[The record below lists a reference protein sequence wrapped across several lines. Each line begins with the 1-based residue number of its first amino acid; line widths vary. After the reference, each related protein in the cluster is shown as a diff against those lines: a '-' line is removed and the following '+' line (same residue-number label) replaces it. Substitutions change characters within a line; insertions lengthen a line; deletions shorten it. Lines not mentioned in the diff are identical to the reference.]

1 MSDSQRI
8 RGLGGIKP
16 SRMPD
21 AARPEIPVTEAEQRL
36 GIGTQ
41 RALSAEP
48 QANPQ
53 IGLAPNP
60 VAVLHPDLPESLLQ
74 RKPKLITV
82 SRTFRLPLDLVE
94 ELESVAA
101 LHEIPMVAI
110 VAEAVKLHLT
120 RFPKHKT

>member
-1 MSDSQRI
+1 
-8 RGLGGIKP
+8 
-16 SRMPD
+16 MPD

-41 RALSAEP
+41 RALSIEP
-48 QANPQ
+48 QASVHTSMTSSQ
-53 IGLAPNP
+53 A
-60 VAVLHPDLPESLLQ
+60 AVLHADLPESLLQ

-94 ELESVAA
+94 ELEAVAA

-120 RFPKHKT
+120 RFPRQRT